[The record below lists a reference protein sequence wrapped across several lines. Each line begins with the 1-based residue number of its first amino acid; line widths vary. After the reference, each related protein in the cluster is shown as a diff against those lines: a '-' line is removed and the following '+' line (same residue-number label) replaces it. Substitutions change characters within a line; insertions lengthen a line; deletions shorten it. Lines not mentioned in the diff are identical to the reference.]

1 MNTLPSIKSAA
12 MIKKTTKNVI
22 EMAITL
28 NLMIVCS
35 ISGLYIQGHPI
46 PGFDRDPIN

>member
-1 MNTLPSIKSAA
+1 MKKCGHDK
-12 MIKKTTKNVI
+12 KKTTKNVI

-46 PGFDRDPIN
+46 LGFDRDPINYDLI